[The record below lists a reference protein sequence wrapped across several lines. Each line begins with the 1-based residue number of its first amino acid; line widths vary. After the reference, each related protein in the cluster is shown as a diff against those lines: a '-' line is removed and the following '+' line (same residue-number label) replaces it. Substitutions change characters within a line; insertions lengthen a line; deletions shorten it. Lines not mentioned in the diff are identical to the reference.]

1 MFDRV
6 YGASGVEVMFPQ
18 LTDELLQEFIK
29 TYPNCPDPQHE
40 PKQVKALMFSFLHSK
55 GVL

>member
-1 MFDRV
+1 
-6 YGASGVEVMFPQ
+6 MFPQ
-18 LTDELLQEFIK
+18 LSDELLQEFIEA
-29 TYPNCPDPQHE
+29 YPDCPNPEHE